1 MNGPVRRT
9 NEQRL
14 AADPARHVFVGASAG
29 TGKTQVLTDRI
40 LRALLAGVAPER
52 LLALTFTKAAAA
64 EMRNRVTRR
73 LAAWQALPDDALL
86 AELAALGLADPAGSL
101 AEARRLFARVL
112 AVPGGLA
119 IQTLHAFAQG
129 LLAAFPLEA
138 GLPPGFR
145 ALDERAATTL
155 KREALAEL
163 IAESRHA
170 AGDQFLADLGELAVL
185 KGEGGVLSAIDR
197 MIDHSP
203 GLLAFTSGDGLDQAV
218 RRWLGVGPDEQ
229 PGDRLRAA
237 VAPGVFDPSDLQA
250 VAAGLR
256 DWGTPT
262 GRAQADLI
270 EGWLAGD
277 TDARVAGFAQ
287 LLGVFQT
294 DKGKLRSFANPE
306 RAAPGIAGLAARLF
320 DRLQALAEEERRVS
334 TARLAGM
341 ALRAGHR
348 VAARYDE
355 LKRAAVAIDYADMIE
370 KAARLLGPAG
380 RPGYVAWK
388 LDSRFDQ
395 VLVDEAQ
402 DTNDR
407 QWDVIHRLVEDYFEP
422 DPEAS
427 RGRRLFVVG
436 DQKQA
441 IYGFQGT
448 NPRMLPEVAAR
459 LRPQAEQAGCPLA
472 DVPLDR
478 SFRSGPAVL
487 AVVNALIDQLGPEA
501 MGLAAPPGA
510 HVADRATAPG
520 EVVLWPVLAAGKA
533 DADEAA
539 DSVREAADRVMATA
553 LARTIAGWLRP
564 DDPARLWLPAHDRW
578 ARPDDILVLVRSRS
592 WLMGSLVGRLVAE
605 GVPVAG
611 VDRLLLTEPIAVL
624 DLLALVRFA
633 TNPEDDLTLAQLLV
647 SPLLG
652 WSQAALHDLAAG
664 RRGDLW
670 AALGLAA
677 ASDPDAAEA
686 RRWLGEVLRLAD
698 TVGPYGFLDAI
709 LSGPLAGRQRL
720 IARLGPDANDP
731 IDELLNQA
739 IAFEASQPPGL
750 AAFLHWIESE
760 GADLK
765 REPDSASGQVRLM
778 TVHGA
783 KGLEAP
789 VVVLADA
796 AQQARPRPDGWVAI
810 DLEGG
815 HRVPLFHPR
824 KADCPEPV
832 RAAIEARD
840 ALAAEEDLRLLY
852 VALTR
857 AADHLFIGGAVG
869 PTAHKRIGTDADRS
883 WHARVG
889 RAMAAIEGV
898 ETVILPGWEHPAL
911 RLRRGAWSKPGDRA
925 DSRLDPAG
933 SAHAMEWPLALD
945 PAPPPER
952 PPRALTPS
960 ALTDGPAAG
969 PANAAL
975 RAAAQRGIRLHR
987 LFERLPALPPAA
999 RAAAARRWLDA
1010 DGAGDEA
1017 GRLVDEV
1024 LAVIDDPALAD
1035 LFAPTALAEAP
1046 VAGLVHGRTIAGTVD
1061 RLAISSTRVRLI
1073 DFKTGLSVPAS
1084 IADVPRAHRLQMAAY
1099 SAVLAQAFPDRPV
1112 EAMLLYTA
1120 GPRLIRLDRA
1130 ELAALLADAAA
1141 TG

>member
-1 MNGPVRRT
+1 MSGPLRRT
-9 NEQRL
+9 DEQKL
-14 AADPARHVFVGASAG
+14 AADPTRHVFVGASAG

-40 LRALLAGVAPER
+40 LRALLAGTAPER
-52 LLALTFTKAAAA
+52 LLALTFTRAAAA

-73 LAAWQALPDDALL
+73 LAAWQTLSDADLA
-86 AELAALGLADPAGSL
+86 AELSALGVAEPAGQL
-101 AEARRLFARVL
+101 VAARRLFARVL

-145 ALDERAATTL
+145 ALDERAAATL
-155 KREALAEL
+155 RREALAEV
-163 IAESRHA
+163 IAESWGG
-170 AGDQFLADLGELAVL
+170 AGDRFLDDLGALAVL
-185 KGEGGVLSAIDR
+185 KGEAGVLSALDR

-203 GLLAFTSGDGLDQAV
+203 GLLAFASGDGLDQAV
-218 RRWLGVGPDEQ
+218 RGWLGVGPAEQ

-237 VAPGVFDPSDLQA
+237 VAPEVFDSADLQE
-250 VAAGLR
+250 VASGLR
-256 DWGTPT
+256 DWGTAT
-262 GRAQADLI
+262 GLAQAEAI
-270 EGWLAGD
+270 ECWLAGD
-277 TDARVAGFAQ
+277 TDARVAGFSQ
-287 LLGVFQT
+287 LLDVFQT
-294 DKGKLRSFANPE
+294 NKGMLRSFAKPE
-306 RAAPGIAGLAARLF
+306 RAAPGIAGLAARVF
-320 DRLQALAEEERRVS
+320 DRLQGLVESERTV
-334 TARLAGM
+334 AAAQLAGT

-348 VAARYDE
+348 VAARYAE
-355 LKRAAVAIDYADMIE
+355 LKRAAVAIDYGDMIE

-380 RPGYVAWK
+380 MPGYVAWK

-395 VLVDEAQ
+395 LLVDEAQ

-407 QWDVIHRLVEDYFEP
+407 QWQLIGRLVEDYFEP

-427 RGRRLFVVG
+427 RRRRLFVVG

-448 NPRMLPEVAAR
+448 DPKVLPKVAAR
-459 LRPQAEQAGCPLA
+459 LKPQAAAAGSPLA

-487 AVVNALIDQLGPEA
+487 AVVNAVIDGLGA
-501 MGLAAPPGA
+501 SALGLAAPPGA

-520 EVVLWPVLAAGKA
+520 EVVLWPVLEAGEA
-533 DADEAA
+533 GADEAA
-539 DSVREAADRVMATA
+539 DSVREAADRRMAA
-553 LARTIAGWLRP
+553 QLARTIAGWLRP
-564 DDPARLWLPAHDRW
+564 DGPDRLWLPAHRRW
-578 ARPDDILVLVRSRS
+578 ARPGDILVLVRARS

-611 VDRLLLTEPIAVL
+611 VDRLLLTEPLAVL

-652 WSQAALHDLAAG
+652 WSQAALYALAAD

-677 ASDPDAAEA
+677 ATDPGAAEA

-698 TVGPYGFLDAI
+698 TVGPYAFLDTI
-709 LSGPLAGRQRL
+709 LSGPLEGRRRL
-720 IARLGPDANDP
+720 LARLGAEANDA
-731 IDELLNQA
+731 IDELLGQA
-739 IAFEASQPPGL
+739 ITFETSQSPGL

-765 REPDSASGQVRLM
+765 REPDSATGQVRLM

-796 AQQARPRPDGWVAI
+796 AQQARPRGEGWVAI
-810 DLEGG
+810 ELDGG

-832 RAAIEARD
+832 RAEIAARD
-840 ALAAEEDLRLLY
+840 ALAAEEDARLLY

-869 PTAHKRIGTDADRS
+869 PAAHKRIGTDSDRS
-883 WHARVG
+883 WHATIR
-889 RAMAAIEGV
+889 RALESIPDV
-898 ETVILPGWEHPAL
+898 ETVQLPGWDQPAR
-911 RLRRGAWSKPGDRA
+911 RLRRGDWNRPDGVAET
-925 DSRLDPAG
+925 RLASED
-933 SAHAMEWPLALD
+933 SAHVMGRALALG
-945 PAPPPER
+945 PAPPPGR
-952 PPRALTPS
+952 PPRPLTPS
-960 ALTDGPAAG
+960 ALPEGPAAG
-969 PANAAL
+969 PASDTQ
-975 RAAAQRGIRLHR
+975 RAAARRGIWLHR

-999 RAAAARRWLDA
+999 RAAAARRWLRA
-1010 DGAGDEA
+1010 EGAGAAAD
-1017 GRLVDEV
+1017 RLADEV
-1024 LAVIDDPALAD
+1024 LAVIDDPALSD
-1035 LFAPTALAEAP
+1035 LFAPEALAEAP
-1046 VAGLVHGRTIAGTVD
+1046 VAGLVGERTIAGTID
-1061 RLAISSTRVRLI
+1061 RLAISATRVRLI
-1073 DFKTGLSVPAS
+1073 DFKTGLAVPAS
-1084 IADVPRAHRLQMAAY
+1084 AAEVPRAHRLQMAAY
-1099 SAVLAQAFPDRPV
+1099 RAVLAQAFPDRRV
-1112 EAMLLYTA
+1112 EALLLYTA
-1120 GPRLIRLDRA
+1120 GPRLIQLDPA
-1130 ELAALLADAAA
+1130 DLMALLAEDPA